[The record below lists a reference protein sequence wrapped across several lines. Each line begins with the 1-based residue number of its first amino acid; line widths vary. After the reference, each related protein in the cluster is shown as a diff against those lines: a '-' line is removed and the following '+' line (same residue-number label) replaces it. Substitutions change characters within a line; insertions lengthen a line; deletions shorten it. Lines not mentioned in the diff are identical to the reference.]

1 MFAPAPHEL
10 ASTVHHKHFLIIYS
24 QVLAIQSRPWSHTTL
39 SHHWHNFGT
48 QLSYPLAVLL
58 GNGLGVGSFVLQLST
73 NCAAFAGSVPEQHMH
88 ALLVED
94 KLAQAQSYVDWMT
107 QLHKTVMAKA

>member
-1 MFAPAPHEL
+1 MG
-10 ASTVHHKHFLIIYS
+10 SY
-24 QVLAIQSRPWSHTTL
+24 VLRL
-39 SHHWHNFGT
+39 SNICT
-48 QLSYPLAVLL
+48 A
-58 GNGLGVGSFVLQLST
+58 
-73 NCAAFAGSVPEQHMH
+73 CAGSVPEQHMH

>member
-1 MFAPAPHEL
+1 MNLVTPLCAEAMN
-10 ASTVHHKHFLIIYS
+10 SD
-24 QVLAIQSRPWSHTTL
+24 RP
-39 SHHWHNFGT
+39 
-48 QLSYPLAVLL
+48 
-58 GNGLGVGSFVLQLST
+58 
-73 NCAAFAGSVPEQHMH
+73 AGSAAEQHMH